1 MHIFYK
7 AIFVISCA
15 SFSAPV
21 FADDF
26 VSTVEQNFPYQEVD
40 ESYGVASIRAG
51 RCREGKPFSISQE
64 RSRTTTNIDFA
75 SRIHEKLRTLGA
87 NAFVIVDIK
96 EDTRV
101 RSIMVTPFRCDLR

>member
-7 AIFVISCA
+7 VIFVFLCA

-26 VSTVEQNFPYQEVD
+26 VATVEQNFPYKEVD
-40 ESYGVASIRAG
+40 EAYGVASIQAGLCRA
-51 RCREGKPFSISQE
+51 GKPFSISQK
-64 RSRTTTNIDFA
+64 RFQASTHIDFA

-87 NAFVIVDIK
+87 NAFVIVDIE

-101 RSIMVTPFRCDLR
+101 RSISVTPYTCDLR

>member
-7 AIFVISCA
+7 AMFAILCA

-26 VSTVEQNFPYQEVD
+26 VSTIEQNFPYHEVD
-40 ESYGVASIRAG
+40 ESYGVASIHTG
-51 RCREGKPFSISQE
+51 RCHEGIPFSMSLE
-64 RSRTTTNIDFA
+64 RSQTATNLDVA
-75 SRIHEKLRTLGA
+75 NRIHEKLRTLGA
-87 NAFVIVDIK
+87 NAFVIIDIK

-101 RSIMVTPFRCDLR
+101 RSIMVTPYTCALR

>member
-1 MHIFYK
+1 MHIFHK
-7 AIFVISCA
+7 AMFAILCA

-26 VSTVEQNFPYQEVD
+26 VSTVEQNFPYHEVD

-51 RCREGKPFSISQE
+51 RCRQGTPFSMSLQRSQT
-64 RSRTTTNIDFA
+64 STNLDVA
-75 SRIHEKLRTLGA
+75 SQVHEKLRTLGA
-87 NAFVIVDIK
+87 NAFVIIDIK

-101 RSIMVTPFRCDLR
+101 TSIMVTPYTCALR